1 MYDIELVKKIECDG
15 FYVQIVKST
24 NTLTGKIIYSAVG
37 RDSDDNNILMPIHR
51 GTLEQVT
58 AWGESKTLIRISS
71 IRQFALYP
79 NLV

>member
-37 RDSDDNNILMPIHR
+37 RDNVTDNNIPLPIR
-51 GTLEQVT
+51 KGTLEQVT
-58 AWGESKTLIRISS
+58 DWGESIVANK
-71 IRQFALYP
+71 
-79 NLV
+79 